1 YQYVSRGTFGDHESM
16 ARILIVDDDTLVL
29 ASVQMLLVYAGHEVV
44 AVDQGRKAVL
54 ALEGGHFD
62 AVIVDLFMPGMD
74 GYQTIKEFRRL
85 DPDMPVIVMS
95 GILFRESSSGHA
107 PDFLGMA
114 SKMGAT
120 RTLAKPF
127 KPAELIEA
135 VHACMQLRG
144 RTVPRARS
152 A

>member
-1 YQYVSRGTFGDHESM
+1 M

-54 ALEGGHFD
+54 VLESGQFD

-74 GYQTIKEFRRL
+74 GYQTIKEFHRL
-85 DPDMPVIVMS
+85 APDMPVIAMS
-95 GILFRESSSGHA
+95 GILFRDSSGGDA

-114 SKMGAT
+114 GKLGAT
-120 RTLAKPF
+120 RTLHKPF
-127 KPAELIEA
+127 KPAELLEA
-135 VHACMQLRG
+135 VQTCVQARAQQNE
-144 RTVPRARS
+144 PRARS

>member
-1 YQYVSRGTFGDHESM
+1 MDKT
-16 ARILIVDDDTLVL
+16 ILITGANGNLGAATVKEFLDKG
-29 ASVQMLLVYAGHEVV
+29 YKVV

-54 ALEGGHFD
+54 ALESSHFD

-85 DPDMPVIVMS
+85 DPEMPVIVMS

-120 RTLAKPF
+120 RSLSKPF
-127 KPAELIEA
+127 KPAELLEA
-135 VHACMQLRG
+135 VHACAQDRA
-144 RTVPRARS
+144 RQTETRARS